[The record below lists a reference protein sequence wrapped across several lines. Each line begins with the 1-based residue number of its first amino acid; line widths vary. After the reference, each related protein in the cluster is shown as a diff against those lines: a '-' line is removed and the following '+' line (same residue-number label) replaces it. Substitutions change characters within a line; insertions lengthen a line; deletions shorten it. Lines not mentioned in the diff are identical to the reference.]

1 MTVPQAL
8 QELDPASLVGLP
20 LDEAAELVT
29 AAGGHV
35 RAVPPGS
42 VVTADYRP
50 DRVTLIVEHGL
61 VVECAGIG

>member
-1 MTVPQAL
+1 MTVPQSL
-8 QELDPASLVGLP
+8 QDLDLRGLIGLP

-35 RAVPPGS
+35 REVPPGGLL
-42 VVTADYRP
+42 TADYRP

-61 VVECAGIG
+61 VVECPGIG

>member
-8 QELDPASLVGLP
+8 QYLDLAGLVGLP
-20 LDEAAELVT
+20 LEEATEMIT

-50 DRVTLIVEHGL
+50 DRVTLIVEHGI
-61 VVECAGIG
+61 VIRCVGIA